1 MYEVEVKVA
10 APHGP
15 VRRRLE
21 ELGADPIDTVRQVDT
36 YFDAPTRD
44 FAETDE
50 ALRLRR
56 EGAQVA
62 EGGPDDHIDRDGDD
76 AGGERA
82 LLTYK
87 GPKVDRDSKT
97 RLEHETGVEDAA
109 AMREILEGVG
119 CAAAA
124 GVEKVR
130 ERYRLDGC
138 TVSLDRVASL
148 GEFVEI
154 ETSAPS
160 AEAVAARRD
169 EAIEVLERLG
179 LDPAEQIR
187 RSYLALL
194 LEDDDG

>member
-1 MYEVEVKVA
+1 MYEVEIKVA

-56 EGAQVA
+56 EGAGVA
-62 EGGPDDHIDRDGDD
+62 EGGPDDRTDRDD

-82 LLTYK
+82 FLTYK

-109 AMREILEGVG
+109 AMREILEGLG

-160 AEAVAARRD
+160 AEAVATCRD
-169 EAIEVLERLG
+169 ETIEVLERLG
-179 LDPAEQIR
+179 LDPTEQIR

-194 LEDDDG
+194 LEDADG